1 MKKIVKIGGREIS
14 IRGIKFK
21 EMQEFSDLIEGKAE
35 HIFSTVIGENVIRNI
50 YSFAIEQMNEIPT
63 ILERFTDLKKSDIED
78 MELTELK
85 QLAAELLLVNGI
97 DKEQMES
104 FFIRATG
111 FVREIMKNGEI
122 KEETV
127 FTEKIPGNG

>member
-14 IRGIKFK
+14 VRGIKFK
-21 EMQEFSDLIEGKAE
+21 EMQEFSGLIEGKAE
-35 HIFSTVIGENVIRNI
+35 HVLNIVIGENVIQNI

-85 QLAAELLLVNGI
+85 QLAGELLLVNGI

-122 KEETV
+122 EEEAV
-127 FTEKIPGNG
+127 FTEKIPNNG

>member
-14 IRGIKFK
+14 VRGIKFK
-21 EMQEFSDLIEGKAE
+21 EMQEFSGLIEGKAE
-35 HIFSTVIGENVIRNI
+35 HVLNIVIGENVIQNI

-85 QLAAELLLVNGI
+85 QLAEELLLVNGI

-122 KEETV
+122 EEEAV
-127 FTEKIPGNG
+127 FTEKIPNNG